1 MNILRTLCMCTPKEI
16 YQSRG
21 KQHSPLKVR
30 NSQDP
35 ELKSNQSEVCRGFTP
50 ALFSQMFLCNCYSCG
65 PPATFRTNPTVI
77 IQEVLFHQVGR
88 GTWFLKAAG
97 LDKVMG
103 LGLKWSFCLSL
114 QLPLALVVI
123 DFLPTANH
131 KAGGQGIHTGQ
142 PSWSTVNT
150 PNRLTTCSQLRA
162 FSLLSKRRSIKPYGK
177 Y

>member
-88 GTWFLKAAG
+88 GTWFLTAAG

-103 LGLKWSFCLSL
+103 LGLKWSFSVSHCNCPWHWLSSISFPQPITKL
-114 QLPLALVVI
+114 EDRGSILDSLPDQL
-123 DFLPTANH
+123 
-131 KAGGQGIHTGQ
+131 
-142 PSWSTVNT
+142 
-150 PNRLTTCSQLRA
+150 
-162 FSLLSKRRSIKPYGK
+162 
-177 Y
+177 